1 MSRTETIPEGRKG
14 LCQHMRKVMARF
26 MLQREAVP
34 GWTRKRF
41 CANFGA
47 GWTGIRTVAEMSKV
61 RGLEPTETEVNIQEW
76 GWDLVYQTLPT
87 NRHKQ
92 NRSSRCVAAHACK
105 RVVPVPVRCRAGHT
119 ILDGFPCRHKMFSVL
134 MDIRLLLFT
143 KIERVYSLQLTGWG
157 FEIFLALNA
166 SRVLFGKP
174 LRSRRVYFSGKQWIA
189 LPFPLLCQHPR
200 QKPHHQ

>member
-1 MSRTETIPEGRKG
+1 
-14 LCQHMRKVMARF
+14 
-26 MLQREAVP
+26 MLQSEAVP

-47 GWTGIRTVAEMSKV
+47 GWTGIRTVAEMSKM

-76 GWDLVYQTLPT
+76 GWDLVYQTLST
-87 NRHKQ
+87 NRHKTASHDVLL
-92 NRSSRCVAAHACK
+92 RMR
-105 RVVPVPVRCRAGHT
+105 VPVPVRCRAGHT
-119 ILDGFPCRHKMFSVL
+119 ILDGFPCRHQIFSVL